1 MENMKIHK
9 FHHKVLLGLAAIA
22 VIAGVV
28 YVSSQTKGQVA
39 GTCEPKTYE
48 LGKVTGI
55 FDYTSNSGDILTYDG
70 GSKLI
75 TNSPTGGFST
85 DGGINWSQGL
95 DLTVFKSA
103 GKFSYGSD
111 PKANP
116 TNIQTFTDVTFD
128 GTSLKF
134 TTEYCAPCVTRI
146 TLTAGQAYTTPL
158 GIIDFDGRVLKSGVE
173 IEFSSD
179 NRTWVSVYEFA
190 WGTSSTT
197 IYLRHQKTGDTF
209 SLTNFVFDEK
219 VGLSFDVPCVVPPPC
234 IPNTTEKV
242 TLSSTA
248 PTYTLFDGSE
258 LHLSTG
264 IDIFTLDSTTNEFSL
279 ASWLPDF
286 FPKVGKFAF
295 DQSKVPFT
303 LYVKNIAT
311 GVVTEVTVVAVDT
324 TAGTLTILA
333 PVCGPEFTANLRISV
348 EKVVAG
354 SKRMDVALEV
364 KVFNVENG
372 AVEGILTQP
381 QNYAQIYNKTT
392 AENTGKET
400 LSCTAGDPP
409 CSSAGV
415 PRNYQ
420 KDLVSIGANKGN
432 KLVIVQSEQNTDGS
446 GSYGYMGFD
455 IPNLLEGQSRD
466 VGFNIVPGQDA
477 TFVQTSYFTQTSNG
491 VWQSARRAQVVK
503 GSELQVFQPD
513 DIIWTNGTEIYPFL
527 FISDSDWTIDVC
539 LEVPAGYQVVAPGT
553 CGQTLIANETKVM
566 EFKVADVG
574 SPKEFKVKTKMSFTH
589 KGKKQNL
596 NFDVKSHNPKGR

>member
-1 MENMKIHK
+1 MSNLMENMKIHK
-9 FHHKVLLGLAAIA
+9 FHHKVLLGLAAFA
-22 VIAGVV
+22 VLAGVV
-28 YVSSQTKGQVA
+28 YMANQTKGQVA

-55 FDYTSNSGDILTYDG
+55 FAYTSKSGDILTFDGVYKVTTSSSIGTFSSDG
-70 GSKLI
+70 GN
-75 TNSPTGGFST
+75 TWST
-85 DGGINWSQGL
+85 VL
-95 DLTVFKSA
+95 DLNVFVKSA
-103 GKFSYGSD
+103 GTFFYEPIKGD
-111 PKANP
+111 A
-116 TNIQTFTDVTFD
+116 TTMQTFTDVTFD

-134 TTEYCAPCVTRI
+134 TTEYCAPCATTI
-146 TLTAGQAYTTPL
+146 TLAAKGEYTTSFG
-158 GIIDFDGRVLKSGVE
+158 GILSYDGGTKLLSLTSGVLL
-173 IEFSSD
+173 STD
-179 NRTWVSVYEFA
+179 NLNW
-190 WGTSSTT
+190 
-197 IYLRHQKTGDTF
+197 DTF
-209 SLTNFVFDEK
+209 VDLTKGGAFYVWDKAGSGVILTFTNALIGK
-219 VGLSFDVPCVVPPPC
+219 TGLSFDVPCVVIPPC

-242 TLSSTA
+242 TLSSAA
-248 PTYTLFDGSE
+248 PTYILFDGSE

-264 IDIFTLDSTTNEFSL
+264 IDTFTLDSTTNLFSID
-279 ASWLPDF
+279 SWLPDF
-286 FPKVGKFAF
+286 FPNIGKLAF

-303 LYVKNIAT
+303 IYVKNIAT

-324 TAGTLTILA
+324 KAGTLTILA
-333 PVCGPEFTANLRISV
+333 PVCGPEFTANLQVSV
-348 EKVVAG
+348 EQVVAG
-354 SKRMDVALEV
+354 SKRTDFALET

-381 QNYAQIYNKTT
+381 QNYAEIYNKTT
-392 AENTGKET
+392 AENTGNET
-400 LSCTAGDPP
+400 DSPVVGN
-409 CSSAGV
+409 G
-415 PRNYQ
+415 PRNL
-420 KDLVSIGANKGN
+420 KTDLVSLGANKGN
-432 KLVIVQSEQNTDGS
+432 KLVLVRSQQNTDGT
-446 GSYGYMGFD
+446 YGYMGFD

-527 FISDSDWTIDVC
+527 FISDSDWTVDVC

-566 EFKVADVG
+566 EFKVADIG

-596 NFDVKSHNPKGR
+596 SFDVKSHNPKGK